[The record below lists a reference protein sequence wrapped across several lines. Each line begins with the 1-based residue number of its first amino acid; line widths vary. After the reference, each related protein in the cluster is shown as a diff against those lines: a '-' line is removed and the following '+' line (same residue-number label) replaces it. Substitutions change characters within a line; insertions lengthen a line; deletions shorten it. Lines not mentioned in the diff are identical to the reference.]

1 MSVSRCEGWLLA
13 GRYRLQA
20 ELGRGGMGRVWRGYD
35 EVLDRPVAVKEVT
48 LDERP
53 QAERELLLSRTMTE
67 ARLAARLS
75 HPNIATVYDVVE
87 ADERPWIVLQLVSA
101 PTLARVLA
109 KRGPLAP
116 VVVARIG
123 LQVLDALQAAHAAGV
138 VHRDVKPANILLDA
152 GESHAVL
159 TDFGLATSVERPVD
173 LTGVGIV
180 VGTPAFIAPERAR
193 GGPPTPQTDLWSLG
207 VTMYT
212 AVEGRCPF
220 GQGGV
225 LATISAVLT
234 AEPAPFE
241 RAGPLAPL
249 LTSLLAKDP
258 EQRIGTRATRRQL
271 EEICAPPTDFLP
283 QTGDVVPPAA
293 PPATPGPV
301 PSPSAAPDA
310 TPTAWPALPAVPAAW
325 PAPPAESDAIPAAM
339 PSAGPGATPSAEPGT
354 QRRAQIRHVVVAAA
368 LTVGALAA
376 SFWPETPPESP
387 PATPQPT
394 DRLQAAPT
402 TTATTP
408 APTPTRPSQR
418 SSPEPTPTATTSPPK
433 VPQDQQLPTQRR
445 STTAARATSSA
456 DVWIPPGQVKKATN
470 IPPGH
475 SAGHPGKGK
484 GRGRR

>member
-193 GGPPTPQTDLWSLG
+193 GGPPTPLTDLWSLG
-207 VTMYT
+207 VTLYT

-258 EQRIGTRATRRQL
+258 EQRIGTRAARRQL

-293 PPATPGPV
+293 PDPV
-301 PSPSAAPDA
+301 PSPSAAPDV
-310 TPTAWPALPAVPAAW
+310 TPTAW
-325 PAPPAESDAIPAAM
+325 PAPPAESDA
-339 PSAGPGATPSAEPGT
+339 TPSAAPGT
-354 QRRAQIRHVVVAAA
+354 ERRAQIRHVVVAAA
-368 LTVGALAA
+368 LTVGALAV
-376 SFWPETPPESP
+376 SFWPEAPPEPP

-408 APTPTRPSQR
+408 APTPTPQR
-418 SSPEPTPTATTSPPK
+418 SSPKSTPTATPTTTPPK
-433 VPQDQQLPTQRR
+433 VPQDQQLPTKRR

-456 DVWIPPGQVKKATN
+456 DVWIPSGQAKKATN

-475 SAGHPGKGK
+475 SDGHPGKGK